1 MNSYGFEGG
10 AIVTELEW
18 LQLFGENLKRKLKY
32 ARMSQKELSDATGI
46 SESAISNY
54 INGRQ
59 LPTVR
64 SVLNICYELVF
75 DTDELIDF
83 GSTIE

>member
-1 MNSYGFEGG
+1 M
-10 AIVTELEW
+10 TEIEW
-18 LQLFGENLKRKLKY
+18 LTIFGENLKRKLKY
-32 ARMSQKELSDATGI
+32 SRMSQKELSEATGI

-59 LPTVR
+59 FPNIK
-64 SVLNICYELVF
+64 SIINICYELGC
-75 DTDELIDF
+75 DIDELIDF